1 MNLRIEVEHESSVPI
16 YLQIVQQL
24 RERIATGEVSEGT
37 LLPPERTLAQQL
49 GVNRSTVVSAYRELK
64 RSGLAQARVGRGT
77 SVLAFAGEESTAEAE
92 GPLPWRQLF
101 SESVRPDSDPLVR
114 DLLEMAGREDVIPL
128 SVGLPAPELLPLELV
143 RRVTRDLGGKLG
155 SASLLQCPTEGVKS
169 FREALASRMR
179 SRGVECGAEEVLVL
193 SGSQQGLDLASRVFL
208 DPGDIVVVDEPT
220 YFGALQAFRGAR
232 ARILPVPSDEQ
243 GMITDVLATVLER
256 HRPKLIYTLP
266 TFKNPAGTV
275 MSLSRRQHLL
285 DLAWKFQVPVLEDDP
300 YSDLRYD
307 GENLP
312 SLKALDRHGGVI
324 YLSTFSKILFPGLRL
339 GWLVADRPV
348 VRQFAL
354 LKQVVDLHSD
364 TPGQWVVDALI
375 REGTLDEHVKM
386 VKGHYARRR
395 DLMHETLQSCAPA
408 GVRWVRPEGGFYVWC
423 RLPLEVERSRLV
435 STAAEAG
442 VSFLPGWSCYVEDPG
457 TPFIRL
463 NFSFAREDQIVPGV
477 TRLMEAVARSSAGA
491 RLNVAE
497 GVGTHPIV

>member
-1 MNLRIEVEHESSVPI
+1 MSLRIEVQHDSAVPI

-24 RERIATGEVSEGT
+24 RERISNGEVSEGT

-64 RSGLAQARVGRGT
+64 RSGLARAHVGRGT
-77 SVLAFAGEESTAEAE
+77 SVLAFGREDGAADTTAS
-92 GPLPWRQLF
+92 LPWRQLF
-101 SESVRPDSDPLVR
+101 AESVRQDSDPLVR

-128 SVGLPAPELLPLELV
+128 SVGLPAPELLPAEMIE
-143 RRVTRDLGGKLG
+143 RVTRDLSGKLG
-155 SASLLQCPTEGVKS
+155 SASLLQCPTEGLRP
-169 FREALASRMR
+169 FRESLAERMC

-193 SGSQQGLDLASRVFL
+193 SGSQQGLDLAARVFL
-208 DPGDIVVVDEPT
+208 DPGDLVVVDEPT

-232 ARILPVPSDEQ
+232 ARIIPVPSDEQ
-243 GMITDVLATVLER
+243 GMVTDVLATVLER
-256 HRPKLIYTLP
+256 QRPKLIYTLP

-275 MSLSRRQHLL
+275 MSLPRRQHLL
-285 DLAWKFQVPVLEDDP
+285 ELAWRYSIPVLEDDP
-300 YSDLRYD
+300 YSELRYD

-339 GWLVADRPV
+339 GWLVADRTV

-354 LKQVVDLHSD
+354 LKQAIDLHSD

-375 REGTLDEHVKM
+375 REGGLDEHIRM
-386 VKGHYARRR
+386 VRGHYARRR
-395 DLMHETLQSCAPA
+395 DLMHETLQNCAPA
-408 GVRWVRPEGGFYVWC
+408 GVRWARPEGGFYLWC
-423 RLPLEVERSRLV
+423 RLPVEVERSRLV

-463 NFSFAREDQIVPGV
+463 NFSFSREDQIVPGV
-477 TRLMEAVARSSAGA
+477 TRLMDAVARSSAGA